1 MAEGWIEAEGTGD
14 PLVLRAGGEWRLAGA
29 AALDRKFGALH
40 LPPARQVR
48 IDLGAIEALD
58 TAGAWMLLRLER
70 RLVEK
75 GAAVTLEN
83 LAHELEPLLH
93 QVEKGEV
100 PPPPPHRTRGH
111 GLADGL
117 ASIGEATA
125 ELLQSAVGLLSFL
138 GLVAITGARTL
149 ARPRRLRLVSLVAQM
164 QRAGVSSLPIV
175 GLLSFLIGI
184 VTAYQGA
191 EQLRA
196 FGAQIYT
203 VNLLG
208 LGFLRELG
216 VLLTAIIIA
225 GRSGSAFTAEIGA
238 MQVNEEIDALRT
250 LALDPIEFLVLP
262 RLFALVLTLPLIAF
276 YADVMGLL
284 GGAILCWL
292 VLGMPLPV
300 FMQQLHES
308 LTMWSFWLGIIK
320 APFFAAAI
328 ALVGCNEGLSV
339 ARTAESLGRHTTR
352 AVVHSIFIV
361 IILDAAFSVLFSS
374 LHI

>member
-1 MAEGWIEAEGTGD
+1 MAEGWIEAESAGD
-14 PLVLRAGGEWRLAGA
+14 ALVLRAGGEWRLAGA
-29 AALDRKFGALH
+29 AALDRRFGEQR
-40 LPPARQVR
+40 LPPATHVR
-48 IDLGAIEALD
+48 IDLAAIEALD
-58 TAGAWMLLRLER
+58 TAGAWLLLRLER
-70 RLVEK
+70 ALEKK
-75 GAAVTLEN
+75 GAAVTVEN
-83 LAHELEPLLH
+83 LAQELEPLLR

-100 PPPPPHRTRGH
+100 PAPPPPRRRGH

-117 ASIGEATA
+117 GSIGEATA
-125 ELLQSAVGLLSFL
+125 ELVLSAVGLLGFL
-138 GLVAITGARTL
+138 GLVAVTGMRTL
-149 ARPRRLRLVSLVAQM
+149 AHPRRLRVVSLVAQM

-191 EQLRA
+191 EQLRPY
-196 FGAQIYT
+196 GAQIFT

-216 VLLTAIIIA
+216 VLLAAIIIA

-238 MQVNEEIDALRT
+238 MEVNQEVDALRT
-250 LALDPIEFLVLP
+250 LAIDPVEVLVLP

-276 YADVMGLL
+276 YADIMGLL

-300 FMQQLHES
+300 FMQQLHEA

-339 ARTAESLGRHTTR
+339 ARTAESLGLHTTR